1 MLYYLK
7 VILVILAI
15 ASSYLWVAADDWE
28 EELIAEQRQQQ
39 LAQERTAQERTAQAE
54 PPEPEFEP
62 DWSQVEAPPKPT
74 LEEVKRSVKKN
85 TVKAKRKIKAR
96 K

>member
-28 EELIAEQRQQQ
+28 EELIEEQRQQQ
-39 LAQERTAQERTAQAE
+39 LAQERTAQAE